1 MSGRNSAPVR
11 LSDGAWRD
19 PHMVRAWRA
28 HDFRAVFLLAGRV
41 GLTPDIIADNTGLPL
56 DLVVNVMKGNTVLG
70 FSTGVVE
77 SIARGFGMPDEMRGV
92 LGLAPRKGSPAGIAT
107 RQSHETA
114 ESGSA
119 REPGDAESGKQSPLR
134 VPASDGQSE
143 SDFYAELLRF
153 MAARGVGVR
162 ELARRTHYTAGYISN
177 VCNEKKSPSLEA
189 VEIIDRALD
198 AGGRLTGLVRSPA
211 SSDSTPVAVGIAPIC
226 TERKKRGWPVR
237 KMAEVLCGVA
247 DNPADLPP
255 VYALVRM
262 IRGWEV
268 GKHKPSEVYRLLYC
282 RVFGMTE
289 DQLFGSGPADSASS
303 SVISG
308 IKARSGLGELPYA
321 AAVEAGSVKH
331 ASPAIIELCGAL
343 TDYGF
348 DPGRFGSFQHDE
360 VPSLGNLERDLKI
373 AFNSYQQSRFTTA
386 ASRVSMLLADA
397 QLAAQECRAAER
409 SKVLTVLALSY
420 QAAASVLTKVG
431 ESDLAWIAAE
441 RGLNA
446 ARAADSPSVQGSLIR
461 SVAFALLSTGRL
473 EPAMRL
479 VESGADFLRD
489 EISGDDTALSVYG
502 TLFLAGS
509 MAAARFGD
517 GSKTAEYLHEAN
529 SAARRLGKDANH
541 LWTAFGP
548 TNVAIHRVN
557 TAVELGDIQ
566 TVLDYGLSLNTNAV
580 PAERRARYLLDV
592 ARVHSMTGNRD
603 NALGTMLTAER
614 IAPEQVRQHHLSRKV
629 VMTLMRS
636 STGKPAIELEKLARR
651 VNVRESI

>member
-1 MSGRNSAPVR
+1 
-11 LSDGAWRD
+11 
-19 PHMVRAWRA
+19 
-28 HDFRAVFLLAGRV
+28 
-41 GLTPDIIADNTGLPL
+41 
-56 DLVVNVMKGNTVLG
+56 
-70 FSTGVVE
+70 
-77 SIARGFGMPDEMRGV
+77 
-92 LGLAPRKGSPAGIAT
+92 
-107 RQSHETA
+107 
-114 ESGSA
+114 
-119 REPGDAESGKQSPLR
+119 
-134 VPASDGQSE
+134 
-143 SDFYAELLRF
+143 

-211 SSDSTPVAVGIAPIC
+211 SSDSMPVAVGIAPIC

-237 KMAEVLCGVA
+237 KMAEVLCGAA

-255 VYALVRM
+255 IYALVRM

-268 GKHKPSEVYRLLYC
+268 GKHKPSKVYRLLYC

-289 DQLFGSGPADSASS
+289 DQLFGSGPADSPSS

-308 IKARSGLGELPYA
+308 IKARSGLDELPYA

-348 DPGRFGSFQHDE
+348 DPGRFGPFQHDE

-386 ASRVSMLLADA
+386 
-397 QLAAQECRAAER
+397 
-409 SKVLTVLALSY
+409 
-420 QAAASVLTKVG
+420 
-431 ESDLAWIAAE
+431 
-441 RGLNA
+441 
-446 ARAADSPSVQGSLIR
+446 
-461 SVAFALLSTGRL
+461 
-473 EPAMRL
+473 
-479 VESGADFLRD
+479 
-489 EISGDDTALSVYG
+489 
-502 TLFLAGS
+502 
-509 MAAARFGD
+509 
-517 GSKTAEYLHEAN
+517 AN

-636 STGKPAIELEKLARR
+636 LTGKPAIELEKLARR

>member
-1 MSGRNSAPVR
+1 M
-11 LSDGAWRD
+11 L
-19 PHMVRAWRA
+19 RAWRA
-28 HDFRAVFLLAGRV
+28 HDFRAVFLLAGRR
-41 GLTPDIIADNTGLPL
+41 GLTADIIAGNTGLPL
-56 DLVVNVMKGNTVLG
+56 DLVINVVKGSIVLG
-70 FSTGVVE
+70 FSSGVAE
-77 SIARGFGMPDEMRGV
+77 SIAWGFGMPDEIRGL
-92 LGLAPRKGSPAGIAT
+92 LGLAPRRQSPAGIAA
-107 RQSHETA
+107 RQSSENTGKRDRGRKAA

-119 REPGDAESGKQSPLR
+119 RNPGDADSGKQSHLR
-134 VPASDGQSE
+134 VHAHDGESE
-143 SDFYAELLRF
+143 SDFHAELVRF
-153 MAARGVGVR
+153 MTARGIGVR

-177 VCNEKKSPSLEA
+177 VCNAKKNPSLEA

-198 AGGRLTGLVRSPA
+198 AGGKLTGLMRTPANSGSSPVR
-211 SSDSTPVAVGIAPIC
+211 VGGALIRA
-226 TERKKRGWPVR
+226 ERRERGWPVR
-237 KMAEVLCGVA
+237 KMAEMLCGA
-247 DNPADLPP
+247 TDNPDDLPP

-262 IRGWEV
+262 IRGWEA
-268 GKHKPSEVYRLLYC
+268 GQHRPSEMYRLLYC
-282 RVFGMTE
+282 RVFGMAE
-289 DQLFGSGPADSASS
+289 DVLFGSDSANSSSS
-303 SVISG
+303 SVISQ
-308 IKARSGLGELPYA
+308 IKARSGLDEIPRTTNGI
-321 AAVEAGSVKH
+321 SSIRH
-331 ASPAIIELCGAL
+331 ASPAIAELCDAL

-348 DPGRFGSFQHDE
+348 DPGRFGSSQNDGIS
-360 VPSLGNLERDLKI
+360 SLGNLERDLKI

-409 SKVLTVLALSY
+409 SRVLSVLALSY

-441 RGLNA
+441 RGFNA
-446 ARAADSPSVQGSLIR
+446 AKAADSPSVRGSLIR

-479 VESGADFLRD
+479 VESGAGYLQA

-517 GSKTAEYLHEAN
+517 GSKTAEYLQEAN

-566 TVLDYGLSLNTNAV
+566 TVLDYGLSLNTDAV
-580 PAERRARYLLDV
+580 PVERRVRYLLDV
-592 ARVHSMTGNRD
+592 ARAYGMTGNRD
-603 NALGTMLTAER
+603 DALGTMLTAER
-614 IAPEQVRQHHLSRKV
+614 IAPEQVRQHHLSRKIV
-629 VMTLMRS
+629 VALIRS
-636 STGKPAIELEKLARR
+636 STGKPAIELEKLATR
-651 VNVRESI
+651 VNVREPA